1 MSNGSAAIVKNLIFQ
16 SKDLGKQSDLLLVF
30 DGKVQ
35 GMGDRS
41 PVVWRVSTFGD
52 EGPYQMKATYR
63 SQLAF
68 TKPQVEH
75 GSIIGAATAVEISAG
90 QQTILTKSGN
100 VFKFSAPVEGTSGY
114 FKATNLAGEKQ
125 DLAIG
130 FMGPGALL
138 PTPMLYFKNVGDDD
152 VVTAHF
158 KPMLR
163 AYVTSDYQETEI
175 WKNSPK
181 NSSFLWEADLAN
193 LDETTTWNLTWDANT
208 GRYKIAQA

>member
-1 MSNGSAAIVKNLIFQ
+1 MSNESAPFVKNLIFQ
-16 SKDLGKQSDLLLVF
+16 SKDLGKQSDLMLVF
-30 DGKVQ
+30 DGKVD
-35 GMGDRS
+35 GMGDHF

-75 GSIIGAATAVEISAG
+75 GSVIGAATAVEINAG
-90 QQTILTKSGN
+90 QQTILTKTGN
-100 VFKFSAPVEGTSGY
+100 VFKFSAPVKGTSSY
-114 FKATNLAGEKQ
+114 LKATNLAGAKQ
-125 DLAIG
+125 NLAIG
-130 FMGPGALL
+130 FMGHGALL

-152 VVTAHF
+152 FVTAHF

-175 WKNSPK
+175 WKNSPT
-181 NSSFLWEADLAN
+181 NSTFLWEEDLTD
-193 LDETTTWNLTWDANT
+193 LDETTTWNLTWDGHT
-208 GRYKIAQA
+208 GRYTIAQA

>member
-1 MSNGSAAIVKNLIFQ
+1 MSNESAPFVKNLIFQ
-16 SKDLGKQSDLLLVF
+16 SKDLGKQSDLMLVF
-30 DGKVQ
+30 DGKVD
-35 GMGDRS
+35 GMGDHS
-41 PVVWRVSTFGD
+41 PV
-52 EGPYQMKATYR
+52 MKATYR

-75 GSIIGAATAVEISAG
+75 GSVIGAATAVEI
-90 QQTILTKSGN
+90 N
-100 VFKFSAPVEGTSGY
+100 APVEGTSSY
-114 FKATNLAGEKQ
+114 LKATNLAGAKQ

-130 FMGPGALL
+130 FMGHGALL

-152 VVTAHF
+152 FVTAHF

-181 NSSFLWEADLAN
+181 NSTFLWEEDLAD
-193 LDETTTWNLTWDANT
+193 LDETTTWNLTWNGHT
-208 GRYKIAQA
+208 GRYTIAQA